1 MEQENLEKLV
11 NYVSEH
17 NGVYFSFGKTAKRF
31 NVTKKTFKRYIHN
44 NKSMFE
50 FSKDGSLVGFG
61 GQRKLFFRYMNQKID
76 LEIN

>member
-1 MEQENLEKLV
+1 
-11 NYVSEH
+11 
-17 NGVYFSFGKTAKRF
+17 
-31 NVTKKTFKRYIHN
+31 
-44 NKSMFE
+44 MFE